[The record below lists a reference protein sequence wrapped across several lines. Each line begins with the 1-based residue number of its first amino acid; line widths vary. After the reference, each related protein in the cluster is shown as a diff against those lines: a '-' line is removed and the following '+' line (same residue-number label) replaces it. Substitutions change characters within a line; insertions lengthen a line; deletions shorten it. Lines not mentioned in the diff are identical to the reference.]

1 MNFFSRRTALA
12 AISALALAACGN
24 GDSAGNGPVIADTGE
39 LGHVKGAADAPVTL
53 IEYASP
59 TCPACKYWHDEIQ
72 PEIVRDYVDTGKVKF
87 VFREFPLHQPDV
99 PAYLVAM
106 CAGEDKYFDVMAEL
120 FEYQSGIVDAARN
133 GVLKP
138 ALMTIAERNGIVG
151 EAAFDACMNN
161 RELREHMADIVQT
174 GEKFRVSGTPT
185 FVVDGRKHEFA
196 EMNTLGVVKS
206 VLDAALEAK
215 GVEAPAADAA
225 TTEET
230 TDIPEGSSL
239 ETEGESADAPA
250 ESENAGE

>member
-120 FEYQSGIVDAARN
+120 FEYNFSEFLSRYRVEKSIPLLLEGKTTLDTCLDVGFGTATYFSTSFKKVMKLPPKKYIEQYNKTAA
-133 GVLKP
+133 
-138 ALMTIAERNGIVG
+138 EQ
-151 EAAFDACMNN
+151 C
-161 RELREHMADIVQT
+161 
-174 GEKFRVSGTPT
+174 
-185 FVVDGRKHEFA
+185 
-196 EMNTLGVVKS
+196 
-206 VLDAALEAK
+206 
-215 GVEAPAADAA
+215 
-225 TTEET
+225 
-230 TDIPEGSSL
+230 
-239 ETEGESADAPA
+239 
-250 ESENAGE
+250 